1 MLDGGSG
8 QGSGK
13 GPHGA
18 DETRRLRLLIDR
30 LPALIAYWDADRHNV
45 IANDAHTEFFGMT
58 PAEIRG
64 RHIRDVL
71 GEPLYELSRPYVEGV
86 LAGTEQLFE
95 RTLVDVNGRTRFTQ
109 TSYLPD
115 IVDGQVRGFY
125 VQVTDVTARVEAE
138 RARDEAVRLF
148 EISMAN
154 APFGMATLTPRG
166 RALYVNPALC
176 ELIGYTQEELAGANY
191 RDHVHPDDLGASAV
205 DYRALVDGSVPQ
217 FCAERRYIRRDGSTI
232 WMQISAV
239 LVRGTHGAEDMVV
252 AQFQD
257 VTARRQAE
265 AELARRAVTD
275 PLTGLHNRNELL
287 NRIEAH
293 RAARAGASV
302 GVIFLDLDG
311 FKQVNDA
318 HGHAVGD
325 AVLTQVAAKLKSA
338 VAEPDSV
345 FRLGGDEFV
354 ILVTDAQE
362 TQVETVAL
370 DICTGL
376 TGDYDADGRPVRL
389 TASVGWTFGPT
400 DDVDELVRRADANMY
415 RHKARLRPPAESPAS
430 PVRE

>member
-1 MLDGGSG
+1 MLDE
-8 QGSGK
+8 
-13 GPHGA
+13 GPA
-18 DETRRLRLLIDR
+18 DGEETRRLRLLIDR
-30 LPALIAYWDADRHNV
+30 LPALIAYWDADQRNV
-45 IANDAHTEFFGMT
+45 IANDAHTEFFGKT

-64 RHIRDVL
+64 CHLREVL
-71 GEPLYELSRPYVEGV
+71 GERLYELTRPYVEGV
-86 LAGTEQLFE
+86 LAGAEQLFE
-95 RTLVDVNGRTRFTQ
+95 RTIVDVHGRTRFTQ

-115 IVDGQVRGFY
+115 VVDGRVRGFY

-154 APFGMATLTPRG
+154 APFGMATLTPKG

-176 ELIGYTQEELAGANY
+176 QLIGYTQEELAGVNY
-191 RDHVHPDDLGASAV
+191 RDHLHPDDLGASAV
-205 DYRALVDGSVPQ
+205 DFRALIDGSVPQ

-257 VTARRQAE
+257 VTARRTAE

-275 PLTGLHNRNELL
+275 PLTGLNNRNELI
-287 NRIEAH
+287 NRVEAH
-293 RAARAGASV
+293 RATRAGASV

-311 FKQVNDA
+311 FKQINDA

-325 AVLTQVAAKLKSA
+325 AVLTEVATRLKAA
-338 VAEPDSV
+338 VAEPNSV
-345 FRLGGDEFV
+345 YRLGGDEFV
-354 ILVTDAQE
+354 ILVPDAQE
-362 TQVETVAL
+362 DQVGSVAH
-370 DICTGL
+370 DVCTGL
-376 TGDYDADGRPVRL
+376 TGDYDADGAPVRL
-389 TASVGWTFGPT
+389 TASVGWTCGPT

-415 RHKARLRPPAESPAS
+415 RHKARLRSQAEESDT
-430 PVRE
+430 PVA

>member
-1 MLDGGSG
+1 MLDGGSE

-13 GPHGA
+13 GSPGA

-30 LPALIAYWDADRHNV
+30 LPALIAYWDADQHNV
-45 IANDAHTEFFGMT
+45 IANEAHTEFFGMT

-71 GEPLYELSRPYVEGV
+71 GEPLYELTRPYVERV

-154 APFGMATLTPRG
+154 APFGMATLTPAG

-176 ELIGYTQEELAGANY
+176 ELIGYTQEELAGVNY
-191 RDHVHPDDLGASAV
+191 RDHLHPDDLGASAV

-293 RAARAGASV
+293 RAARAGASI

-325 AVLTQVAAKLKSA
+325 AVLTQVASKLKSA

-354 ILVTDAQE
+354 ILVTE
-362 TQVETVAL
+362 TQGPYVETVARE
-370 DICTGL
+370 ICTGL
-376 TGDYDADGRPVRL
+376 TGDYDADGAPVRL
-389 TASVGWTFGPT
+389 TASVGWTCGPA
-400 DDVDELVRRADANMY
+400 DDVEELVRRADANMY
-415 RHKARLRPPAESPAS
+415 RHKARLRPPAGGRAS
-430 PVRE
+430 PVGE